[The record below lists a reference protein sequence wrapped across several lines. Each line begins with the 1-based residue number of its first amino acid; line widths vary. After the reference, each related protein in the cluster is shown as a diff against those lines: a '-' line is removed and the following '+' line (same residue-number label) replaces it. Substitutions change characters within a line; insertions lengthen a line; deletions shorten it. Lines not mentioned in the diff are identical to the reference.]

1 VAQARMQGERKGK
14 YRLFVPASAEDFRG
28 LTSYTFAGKGKQ
40 GEADQKFIEDNLITP
55 YTRGIAM
62 IEAVK
67 QQVRR
72 EIVALRKADK
82 KLFKMLGKKI
92 TNSDYTYDQALRVYM
107 WTQQGIEIPGMN
119 KDDIAMLVKEVNQIP
134 GLIKIGNAMQAISR
148 QDTWMEPG
156 EHWLSRTLI
165 SDLNGMTEKVGR
177 KKYLQEF
184 IENSE
189 AIFSKENLNKIEA
202 IYGTRH
208 REAIEDS
215 LFAMINGTNRTTGQN
230 KQVNAW
236 LNWINNSTGAI
247 MFFNRRSAILQT
259 LSATNFINWSDN
271 NPLKVAAAFANQ
283 SQYWSDFAM
292 IFNSDKLKQR
302 RSGLQTDVNQA
313 EIANEAKGA
322 KNKAGAVIAYLL
334 KIGFTPTQIADSF
347 AIAVGGASFYR
358 NRVNTYIKEGMSKEN
373 AEKKAFEDFSKTADE
388 AQQSSDPY
396 LVSQEQRSVL
406 GRLVLAFQNT
416 PMQYTR
422 LMKKAMK
429 DLVNR
434 RGDPKTHISKIIYYG
449 VVQNFIFSA
458 MQSALFAII
467 PGFDDDD
474 ESEMTEK
481 ELEKLERKNDQR
493 TLRIINSMTDS
504 VLKGSGVRGAV
515 IATLKNTITEYF
527 KQEEKGFIADHTYT
541 ILQALSLSPPIGS
554 KARKLYSAIQT
565 KKFEK
570 DTLAARGFDVTAD
583 GKLNLS
589 PAYSIIGNIASA
601 LGNVPLDRIVDELNS
616 IVESLDSR
624 NTTWQRIALA
634 FGWKTWDVGA
644 KNEEHDLIKTEAKAK
659 RKEEGKAKAK
669 ETRAANRKKK
679 QEEEDEAMEKL
690 LAKEFAR
697 QRAEKAKKNK

>member
-1 VAQARMQGERKGK
+1 
-14 YRLFVPASAEDFRG
+14 
-28 LTSYTFAGKGKQ
+28 
-40 GEADQKFIEDNLITP
+40 
-55 YTRGIAM
+55 
-62 IEAVK
+62 
-67 QQVRR
+67 
-72 EIVALRKADK
+72 
-82 KLFKMLGKKI
+82 
-92 TNSDYTYDQALRVYM
+92 
-107 WTQQGIEIPGMN
+107 
-119 KDDIAMLVKEVNQIP
+119 
-134 GLIKIGNAMQAISR
+134 
-148 QDTWMEPG
+148 
-156 EHWLSRTLI
+156 
-165 SDLNGMTEKVGR
+165 
-177 KKYLQEF
+177 
-184 IENSE
+184 
-189 AIFSKENLNKIEA
+189 
-202 IYGTRH
+202 
-208 REAIEDS
+208 
-215 LFAMINGTNRTTGQN
+215 
-230 KQVNAW
+230 
-236 LNWINNSTGAI
+236 
-247 MFFNRRSAILQT
+247 
-259 LSATNFINWSDN
+259 
-271 NPLKVAAAFANQ
+271 
-283 SQYWSDFAM
+283 
-292 IFNSDKLKQR
+292 
-302 RSGLQTDVNQA
+302 
-313 EIANEAKGA
+313 
-322 KNKAGAVIAYLL
+322 
-334 KIGFTPTQIADSF
+334 
-347 AIAVGGASFYR
+347 
-358 NRVNTYIKEGMSKEN
+358 
-373 AEKKAFEDFSKTADE
+373 
-388 AQQSSDPY
+388 
-396 LVSQEQRSVL
+396 
-406 GRLVLAFQNT
+406 
-416 PMQYTR
+416 
-422 LMKKAMK
+422 MK

-449 VVQNFIFSA
+449 RVQNFIFSA

-467 PGFDDDD
+467 PGFDDED

-527 KQEEKGFIADHTYT
+527 KQEEKGFMADHTYT

-589 PAYSIIGNIASA
+589 PAYSIIGNLASA

-616 IVESLDSR
+616 IVEALDSR

-634 FGWKTWDVGA
+634 LGWKTWDVGA

>member
-1 VAQARMQGERKGK
+1 M
-14 YRLFVPASAEDFRG
+14 
-28 LTSYTFAGKGKQ
+28 
-40 GEADQKFIEDNLITP
+40 
-55 YTRGIAM
+55 
-62 IEAVK
+62 
-67 QQVRR
+67 
-72 EIVALRKADK
+72 ALRKADK

-92 TNSDYTYDQALRVYM
+92 TNSDYTYDHALRVYM
-107 WTQQGIEIPGMN
+107 WTQQGIEIPGMS
-119 KDDIAMLVKEVNQIP
+119 KDDIRFLINAINAMPK
-134 GLIKIGNAMQAISR
+134 LIELGNAMQIISR

-156 EHWLSRTLI
+156 EHWLSRTLV
-165 SDLNGMTEKVGR
+165 SDLNGMTERVGR

-189 AIFSKENLNKIEA
+189 AIFSAENLNKIEA
-202 IYGTRH
+202 VYGTRH
-208 REAIEDS
+208 KEAIKDA
-215 LFAMINGTNRTTGQN
+215 LFAMTNGTNRTTGSDN
-230 KQVNAW
+230 AQVNAW
-236 LNWINNSTGAI
+236 YNWVNNSTGAI

-259 LSATNFINWSDN
+259 LSTANFINWSDN
-271 NPLKVAAAFANQ
+271 NPLKVALAFANQ
-283 SQYWSDFAM
+283 PQYWSDFAM
-292 IFNSDKLKQR
+292 IFNSDKLKER

-347 AIAVGGASFYR
+347 AIAAGGASFYR
-358 NRVNTYIKEGMSKEN
+358 NRVNTYVKEGMEQVA
-373 AEKKAFEDFSKTADE
+373 AEKQAFEDFSKTADE

-396 LVSQEQRSVL
+396 LVSQEQRSPL

-422 LMKKAMK
+422 LMKKSMQ
-429 DLVNR
+429 DLANR

-449 VVQNFIFSA
+449 AVQNFIFSA
-458 MQSALFAII
+458 LQSALFAII
-467 PGFDDDD
+467 PGFDEED

-527 KQEEKGFIADHTYT
+527 KQEKKGFMSDHTYT

-565 KKFEK
+565 KKFER

-589 PAYSIIGNIASA
+589 PAYSIIGSLASA

-616 IVESLDSR
+616 IVEALDSR
-624 NTTWQRIALA
+624 NTAWQRIALA
-634 FGWKTWDVGA
+634 LGWKTWDVGA

-659 RKEEGKAKAK
+659 RKEEGKVKAK
-669 ETRAANRKKK
+669 ETRAANKKK
-679 QEEEDEAMEKL
+679 EKEAYEKL
-690 LAKEFAR
+690 SPL
-697 QRAEKAKKNK
+697 EKAKIKRKQAEEKRRKKLNK

>member
-1 VAQARMQGERKGK
+1 MMGERKGK

-40 GEADQKFIEDNLITP
+40 GEADQKFIEDNIITP

-67 QQVRR
+67 QQIRR
-72 EIVALRKADK
+72 ELNALRKADK

-92 TNSDYTYDQALRVYM
+92 ANSDYTYDHALRVYM
-107 WTQQGIEIPGMN
+107 WTQQGIDIPGMD
-119 KDDIAMLVKEVNQIP
+119 KDDIRFLINAINAMPQ
-134 GLIKIGNAMQAISR
+134 LIEMGNAMQLISR

-156 EHWLSRTLI
+156 EHWLSRTLV

-189 AIFSKENLNKIEA
+189 AIFSAENLNKIEA
-202 IYGTRH
+202 VYGTRH
-208 REAIEDS
+208 KEAIKDA
-215 LFAMINGTNRTTGQN
+215 LFAMTNGTNRTTGSDN
-230 KQVNAW
+230 AQVNAW
-236 LNWINNSTGAI
+236 YNWVNNSTGAI

-259 LSATNFINWSDN
+259 LSTANFINWSDN

-283 SQYWSDFAM
+283 PQYWSDFAM
-292 IFNSDKLKQR
+292 IFNSDKLKER

-347 AIAVGGASFYR
+347 AIAAGGASFYR
-358 NRVNTYIKEGMSKEN
+358 NRVNTYVKEGMEQAA
-373 AEKKAFEDFSKTADE
+373 AEKQAFEDFSKTADE

-396 LVSQEQRSVL
+396 LVSQEQRSPL

-429 DLVNR
+429 DLANG
-434 RGDPKTHISKIIYYG
+434 RGDAKTHISKIIYYG
-449 VVQNFIFSA
+449 AVQNFIFSA
-458 MQSALFAII
+458 LQSALFAII
-467 PGFDDDD
+467 PGFDEED

-527 KQEEKGFIADHTYT
+527 KQEEKGFMSDHTYT

-565 KKFEK
+565 KKFER
-570 DTLAARGFDVTAD
+570 DTLAARGFDVT
-583 GKLNLS
+583 G
-589 PAYSIIGNIASA
+589 
-601 LGNVPLDRIVDELNS
+601 
-616 IVESLDSR
+616 
-624 NTTWQRIALA
+624 
-634 FGWKTWDVGA
+634 
-644 KNEEHDLIKTEAKAK
+644 
-659 RKEEGKAKAK
+659 
-669 ETRAANRKKK
+669 
-679 QEEEDEAMEKL
+679 
-690 LAKEFAR
+690 
-697 QRAEKAKKNK
+697 

>member
-1 VAQARMQGERKGK
+1 M
-14 YRLFVPASAEDFRG
+14 
-28 LTSYTFAGKGKQ
+28 
-40 GEADQKFIEDNLITP
+40 
-55 YTRGIAM
+55 
-62 IEAVK
+62 
-67 QQVRR
+67 
-72 EIVALRKADK
+72 ALRKADK

-92 TNSDYTYDQALRVYM
+92 ANSDYTYDHALRVYM
-107 WTQQGIEIPGMN
+107 WTQQGIDIPGMDKN
-119 KDDIAMLVKEVNQIP
+119 DIRFLINSINAMPQ
-134 GLIKIGNAMQAISR
+134 LIELGNAMQLISR

-156 EHWLSRTLI
+156 EHWLSRTLV

-177 KKYLQEF
+177 KKFLQEF
-184 IENSE
+184 IENSD
-189 AIFSKENLNKIEA
+189 ALFSAENLNKIEA
-202 IYGTRH
+202 VYGTRH
-208 REAIEDS
+208 REAIEDA
-215 LFAMINGTNRTTGQN
+215 LFAMTNGTNRTTGAN

-236 LNWINNSTGAI
+236 LNWVNNSTGAI

-259 LSATNFINWSDN
+259 LSTANFINWSDN
-271 NPLKVAAAFANQ
+271 NPLKVALAFANQ
-283 SQYWSDFAM
+283 PQYWSDFAM
-292 IFNSDKLKQR
+292 IFNSDKLKER

-347 AIAVGGASFYR
+347 AIAAGGASFYR
-358 NRVNTYIKEGMSKEN
+358 NRVNTYVKEGMEQAA
-373 AEKKAFEDFSKTADE
+373 AEKQAFEDFSKTADE

-396 LVSQEQRSVL
+396 LVSQEQRSPL

-422 LMKKAMK
+422 LMKKSMQ
-429 DLVNR
+429 DLANR

-449 VVQNFIFSA
+449 AVQNFIFSA
-458 MQSALFAII
+458 LQSALFAII
-467 PGFDDDD
+467 PGFDEED

-527 KQEEKGFIADHTYT
+527 KQEEKGFTADHTYT

-565 KKFEK
+565 KKFER

-589 PAYSIIGNIASA
+589 PAYSIIGSLTSA
-601 LGNVPLDRIVDELNS
+601 IGNVPLDRVVDELNS

-634 FGWKTWDVGA
+634 LGWKTWDVGA
-644 KNEEHDLIKTEAKAK
+644 KNEEHDQIKVEAKK
-659 RKEEGKAKAK
+659 QRKEEGKVKAK
-669 ETRAANRKKK
+669 ETRAKNKTNKIARKK
-679 QEEEDEAMEKL
+679 EDWAEFSKGMSSMEKGKKYRSWSI
-690 LAKEFAR
+690 AWDS
-697 QRAEKAKKNK
+697 KNKNK